1 MLKLAGCK
9 AIEFQGAK
17 EKSLKALVKKLMEVP
32 LENLESAFDFEDQ
45 TSSFYIERA
54 PAKTKAKDK
63 QAGYCGRLAK
73 ALAEGLW
80 EEEEEEAPK
89 SKKKRARSS

>member
-1 MLKLAGCK
+1 MCFLAHSVHLGVL
-9 AIEFQGAK
+9 ARLPRPQ
-17 EKSLKALVKKLMEVP
+17 
-32 LENLESAFDFEDQ
+32 SAFDFEDQ

-89 SKKKRARSS
+89 SKMKRARSS